1 MTRTASCALLLV
13 NIRQESPYDGRW
25 WRKQS
30 QIKPCGRARCEL
42 KEERREIKERRS
54 YNKVLFDLLTLHS
67 VCKLWHAPQAVWS
80 SHSVNNYISRAFW
93 PVRVRVGE
101 GGGEPWRAVSLS
113 ITPYT
118 LMIKN
123 FYTTKQTAEMQIA
136 RVESLSG
143 TIRDN
148 VFLNLSIIP
157 GVFTFDYLICEHRG
171 PELLRKWSVR
181 SFRFEGDA
189 RNLCHCK
196 IFIVKTITT
205 MTNMIVLVIHFV
217 LLTF

>member
-1 MTRTASCALLLV
+1 MTRAASCARLLV

-25 WRKQS
+25 WRKQG

-42 KEERREIKERRS
+42 IEERREIKERRS
-54 YNKVLFDLLTLHS
+54 YNKVLFNLLTLHS

-80 SHSVNNYISRAFW
+80 PHSVNNYISRAFW
-93 PVRVRVGE
+93 PVRVRVG
-101 GGGEPWRAVSLS
+101 GGGGKPWRAVSLS
-113 ITPYT
+113 TTPYT
-118 LMIKN
+118 LMKKN

-148 VFLNLSIIP
+148 GFLNLSIIP
-157 GVFTFDYLICEHRG
+157 GVFIFYYLICEHRG
-171 PELLRKWSVR
+171 PELLRMWSVW

-189 RNLCHCK
+189 RNLCHFR
-196 IFIVKTITT
+196 I
-205 MTNMIVLVIHFV
+205 LYWRQ
-217 LLTF
+217 